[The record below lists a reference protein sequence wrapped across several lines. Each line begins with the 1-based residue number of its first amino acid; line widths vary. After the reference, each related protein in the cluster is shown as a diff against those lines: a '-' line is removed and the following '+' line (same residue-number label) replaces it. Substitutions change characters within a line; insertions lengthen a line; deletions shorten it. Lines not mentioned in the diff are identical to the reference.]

1 MDGIANTE
9 DRETF
14 EREIFRP
21 PHLARLLDISGEFIG
36 RLDKQD
42 REYFLYR
49 TMGNFWESRAGI
61 KVMNDISRLWVA
73 ALQQTANERLSWEI
87 WSGVE
92 WRWVRPG
99 QLRRKS

>member
-21 PHLARLLDISGEFIG
+21 PHLARLLDITGEFTG
-36 RLDKQD
+36 RLDGKD
-42 REYFLYR
+42 RNYFIAR
-49 TMGNFWESRAGI
+49 TMVHFWEKRAGI
-61 KVMNDISRLWVA
+61 KVQNDISRIWAETMQQVA
-73 ALQQTANERLSWEI
+73 YARPSWEI

-92 WRWVRPG
+92 WRRVTPG